1 MPIPVP
7 NFVLPFVS
15 DFTSTRFLG
24 TFSPFPVTH
33 RVQSVFHNIPYNKP
47 VRGATATRSVHGP
60 GRLLGHLLLDFSR
73 LKNFGPSL
81 GPTHWIQRWF
91 PRGKAAWREAH
102 HAQPLALT
110 LGVSRAIIPVPFY
123 TPWRTLV

>member
-1 MPIPVP
+1 
-7 NFVLPFVS
+7 
-15 DFTSTRFLG
+15 
-24 TFSPFPVTH
+24 
-33 RVQSVFHNIPYNKP
+33 VFHNIPYNKP